1 MSKMILLLFCLTIL
15 LSCGRNMFS
24 KHISGYSFGSSSFFE
39 LQALIFLSGTICL
52 TVFHRNSLANL
63 AIETVIYAVI
73 YGVLLL
79 SSQWCYTAAL
89 KYGNLSICSTVY
101 SFGFIIPTLSGALFW
116 KENLTV
122 LKITGLLLAIPA
134 IFLSVKKNEEKSKK
148 IDRFLA
154 IPLLTAMLSSG
165 GLGLLQKIQQKSVY
179 ADQKE
184 QFVLLAFGMAAC
196 ISFFMML
203 LKKRK
208 SEGARKKVDKKGY
221 AAAVGVCFGCC
232 NLLNTTLAGAMDS
245 AVFFP
250 IQNVSV
256 IMLSMLAGCLFF
268 KEKIGKKELIV
279 LALGVS
285 AVILLSI

>member
-1 MSKMILLLFCLTIL
+1 MSKIILLLFCLTIL

-24 KHISGYSFGSSSFFE
+24 KHISGYSFGSSGFFE
-39 LQALIFLSGTICL
+39 LQTLIFLSGTICL
-52 TVFHRNSLANL
+52 AVFHKNSLANL
-63 AIETVIYAVI
+63 AVETVIYAVI

-116 KENLTV
+116 NENLTV
-122 LKITGLLLAIPA
+122 LKIAGLLLAIPA

-165 GLGLLQKIQQKSVY
+165 GLGLLQKIQQKSIY

-184 QFVLLAFGMAAC
+184 QFVLLAFGLAAC
-196 ISFFMML
+196 ISFLMML

-208 SEGARKKVDKKGY
+208 SESEKVDKKGY
-221 AAAVGVCFGCC
+221 AAAVGICFGCC

-279 LALGVS
+279 LGLGVS